1 MQVDAM
7 TASQYASGLIS
18 TRSGLVSVLPGAMV
32 PALRP
37 GGTAAMSE
45 WDRDKTAREVRL
57 VAGGRVASGK
67 VVHRRDAVRLLD
79 ALLKPG
85 DRVCLEGDNQKQ
97 ADLLAE
103 ALTQVDRAKV
113 HDLHMVQSGIVLPEH
128 LDIFESGIA
137 KRLDYA
143 YSGPQSARIAR
154 MLFGGQIQLGA
165 VHTYLE
171 LFARYFIDLTPHVAL
186 IAAVSADRDGNLYT
200 GPNTEDT
207 PTVVEAT
214 TFKNG
219 VVVAQVNEIVD
230 RVPRVDIPGDRV
242 HFVVEAGK
250 PFYVEPLF
258 TRDPGAITETQILTA
273 MLAIK
278 GIYQP
283 YGVKRLNHGIGF
295 NTAAIELLLPT
306 FGARLG
312 LKGRIASHWAL
323 NPHPTL
329 IPAIESGWVEQIHC
343 FGSEVGM
350 DDYIRAR
357 PDVYFTGADGSL
369 RSNRALCQTAGL
381 YACDMFIGSTLQIDL
396 SGHSSTVT
404 THRVAGFGGAPN
416 MGSDARGRRH
426 PSEPWLKAGRE
437 ADPDGPAPL
446 RRGRKLVVQIGET
459 FGDNN
464 VPLFVETLDALRL
477 AEKLDLELAPVMV
490 YAEDTT
496 HIVTEEG
503 VANLLLCRTADE
515 REQAIRGVAGY
526 TEIGRGRDRAMV
538 QNLRERGVILRPEDL
553 GVDPLDADRSLLAAR
568 SIKDLV
574 HWSGGLYAPPSRFR
588 NW

>member
-1 MQVDAM
+1 M
-7 TASQYASGLIS
+7 T
-18 TRSGLVSVLPGAMV
+18 V
-32 PALRP
+32 
-37 GGTAAMSE
+37 
-45 WDRDKTAREVRL
+45 WDSARRARESRL
-57 VAGGRVASGK
+57 QAGARYAQGKRVERK
-67 VVHRRDAVRLLD
+67 DAT
-79 ALLKPG
+79 ALLEAVIQPG

-97 ADLLAE
+97 ADLLAR
-103 ALTQVDRAKV
+103 ALAAVDRSKV
-113 HDLHMVQSGIVLPEH
+113 HDLHMVQSGVVLPEH
-128 LDIFESGIA
+128 LDVFELGIA
-137 KRLDYA
+137 RRLDYA
-143 YSGPQSARIAR
+143 YSGPQSQRIAKL
-154 MLFGGQIQLGA
+154 LFGGKIELGA

-171 LFARYFIDLTPHVAL
+171 LFARYYVDLTPQVAL

-207 PTVVEAT
+207 PAIVEAT
-214 TFKNG
+214 AFKDG
-219 VVVAQVNEIVD
+219 VVIAQVNQIVD
-230 RVPRVDIPGDRV
+230 KLPRVDIPGDWV
-242 HFVVEAGK
+242 NFVIESDK

-258 TRDPGAITETQILTA
+258 TRDPAAITETQILTA

-278 GIYQP
+278 GIYGP
-283 YGVKRLNHGIGF
+283 YGVQRLNHGIGF

-306 FGARLG
+306 YGERLG
-312 LKGRIASHWAL
+312 LKGKVATHWAL

-329 IPAIESGWVEQIHC
+329 IPAIESGWVKQIHS

-357 PDVYFTGADGSL
+357 SDVYFTGPDGSL
-369 RSNRALCQTAGL
+369 RSNRAFSQVAGL

-396 SGHSSTVT
+396 QGNSSTVT
-404 THRVAGFGGAPN
+404 ADRVAGFGGAPN

-426 PSEPWLKAGRE
+426 PSAPWLQAGKE

-459 FGDNN
+459 FGDKN
-464 VPLFVETLDALRL
+464 VPMFVENLDALKL
-477 AEKLDLELAPVMV
+477 AEKLNLELAPVMV
-490 YAEDTT
+490 YSDDVT

-503 VANLLLCRTADE
+503 IANLLLCRDKDE

-526 TEIGRGRDRAMV
+526 TDVGRGRDAKMV
-538 QNLRERGVILRPEDL
+538 QRLRERGIIRRPEDL
-553 GVDPLDADRSLLAAR
+553 GIDPLDADRRMLAAR

-574 HWSGGLYAPPSRFR
+574 RWSGGLYDPPSKFR